1 MKKHIKKN
9 LVNALIKK
17 GLKIKAYNFIT
28 KTFFF
33 LKKKKKKPITTV
45 TQAVLRIIP
54 VSVTKS
60 MKRGK
65 HDIYVLL
72 PLSIKAGFHIAI
84 NTLIKNTE
92 LDKKKNYDSFWSIF
106 STEINETINKKS
118 KSYQLRL
125 KTLKD
130 VKFVTSFSR

>member
-1 MKKHIKKN
+1 MKKHVKKN
-9 LVNALIKK
+9 LINALIKK
-17 GLKIKAYNFIT
+17 GLKLKAYNFIT
-28 KTFFF
+28 KTFCSI
-33 LKKKKKKPITTV
+33 KKKKQKPINVV
-45 TQAVLRIIP
+45 TQAILRILP
-54 VSVTKS
+54 FSVTKS

-72 PLSIKAGFHIAI
+72 PLSIKAGFHAAVT
-84 NTLIKNTE
+84 TLLKNTK
-92 LDKKKNYDSFWSIF
+92 LDQKKGYNSFWITF
-106 STEINETINKKS
+106 TNEINETINKKS

>member
-1 MKKHIKKN
+1 MKKHVKRNI
-9 LVNALIKK
+9 VNALIKK
-17 GLKIKAYNFIT
+17 GLKLKAYNLIT
-28 KTFFF
+28 KTFCFI
-33 LKKKKKKPITTV
+33 KKQKKKPISTI
-45 TQAVLRIIP
+45 TQAILRIIP

-84 NTLIKNTE
+84 TTLLKNTKI
-92 LDKKKNYDSFWSIF
+92 DQKKGYNSFWTTF
-106 STEINETINKKS
+106 SNEINETINKKS

>member
-9 LVNALIKK
+9 LVNVLIKK
-17 GLKIKAYNFIT
+17 GLKLKAYNFIT
-28 KTFFF
+28 KTFQ
-33 LKKKKKKPITTV
+33 LIKKEKKKPLNIV

-65 HDIYVLL
+65 HDIFVLL
-72 PLSIKAGFHIAI
+72 PLSLKAGFHIAVL
-84 NTLIKNTE
+84 TLLKNTKQ
-92 LDKKKNYDSFWSIF
+92 DQKKGYVSFWKAF
-106 STEINETINKKS
+106 SNEINETINKKS

>member
-17 GLKIKAYNFIT
+17 GLKLKAYNLII

-33 LKKKKKKPITTV
+33 LKKKKKKPLNTV
-45 TQAVLRIIP
+45 TQAILRIIP

-84 NTLIKNTE
+84 TTLLKNTD
-92 LDKKKNYDSFWSIF
+92 LDKKKNYNSFWNTF
-106 STEINETINKKS
+106 SNEINETINKKS